1 MTTTPHLALPLIAA
15 AQAMKHVTHN
25 EALAR
30 LDALVQCAVVAEAE
44 DAPAEPEAGARLLV
58 SAMPAGAFAGQAGAI
73 ALYDAGVWRF
83 LVPRA
88 GWRVYVAAT
97 DTLLVHD
104 GTAWRPLADFVPVPE
119 ELPRLGI
126 GTAPDAL
133 NRLAAKLN
141 AALFAALT
149 VTEGGTGDLRFVLNK
164 EGAGATVS
172 QLYQSG
178 FGGRAETGLM
188 SDDDFRIRV
197 SADGATWRDA
207 VHLEAATGAARF
219 PGGLPGLAGGWRNLL
234 INPHLAVNQRGFAGG
249 ALAAGAYG
257 FDRWKAGAGG
267 ATLSRA
273 WEGTM
278 TLEGA
283 IEQVIEAP
291 DLRGETVTL
300 SVEDPSAALD
310 VAIGADPHWASGGI
324 AAGAG
329 RRGVALQVPWEAFA
343 DVTVRISAP
352 AEATF
357 RRVQLEVGN
366 VPGAWERRPIAVE
379 EALCRRYFWMAGL
392 DAGNRTIG
400 TTAGLDDTHHQALVT
415 FHVAMRAQP
424 TCVPSG
430 AGDFALA
437 VDDATGW
444 AERTLTLLE
453 FLEASREA
461 ARFRLSTG
469 IVTPRGRAG
478 HWRAYGSGRL
488 PFDAEL

>member
-30 LDALVQCAVVAEAE
+30 LDALVHCAVAEEAAEAPA
-44 DAPAEPEAGARLLV
+44 DPAEGLRLLV
-58 SAMPAGAFAGQAGAI
+58 SASPAGAFAGQAGAI
-73 ALYDAGVWRF
+73 ALHDAGAWRF
-83 LVPRA
+83 LAPRA

-104 GTAWRPLADFVPVPE
+104 GTAWRPLADYVPDPV
-119 ELPRLGI
+119 ELPQLGI

-149 VTEGGTGDLRFVLNK
+149 TGEGGSGDLRFVLNK
-164 EGAGATVS
+164 EGPARTVS

-197 SADGATWRDA
+197 SADGASWRDA
-207 VHLEAATGAARF
+207 LHLEAASGAARF
-219 PGGLPGLAGGWRNLL
+219 PGGLPGIAGGWRNLL
-234 INPHLAVNQRGFAGG
+234 INPLCAVNQRGFAGG

-267 ATLSRA
+267 ATLARA
-273 WEGTM
+273 WEGTL
-278 TLEGA
+278 TLTGPL
-283 IEQVIEAP
+283 EQVVEAP

-300 SVEDPSAALD
+300 SVEDPSAPLD
-310 VAIGADPHWASGGI
+310 VAIGVDPHWASGTI
-324 AAGAG
+324 AAGSG
-329 RRGVALQVPWEAFA
+329 RRGVTLQVPWEAVA
-343 DVTVRISAP
+343 DVTVRITAA

-357 RRVQLEVGN
+357 RRVQLEVAP
-366 VPGAWERRPIAVE
+366 VPGAWERRPLAVE
-379 EALCRRYFWMAGL
+379 EALCRRYFWMAGV
-392 DAGNRTIG
+392 DAANRSIG
-400 TTAGLDDTHHQALVT
+400 TTAGLDDTHHQALVA
-415 FHVAMRAQP
+415 FPVAMRAQP
-424 TCVPSG
+424 ACVPSG
-430 AGDFALA
+430 PGTFALA
-437 VDDATGW
+437 VDDGTGW
-444 AERTLTLLE
+444 AERVLTLVE

-478 HWRAYGSGRL
+478 QWRAYGDGRL